1 MGIIDELYYVEQ
13 SCFGNPWTEKML
25 ECELNSPLSIV
36 ETEERDGKIV
46 GYALGRVVAD
56 EAELLK
62 ICVLGEWRKRGIA
75 GKMRFALLGKMRE
88 KGAAAC
94 FLEVRSKNAPA
105 LSLYQ
110 KMGFEQIALRRNY
123 YPDDDAVV
131 MRADIGSTIQ
141 LV

>member
-1 MGIIDELYYVEQ
+1 MGIIDELYNVEQ
-13 SCFGNPWTEKML
+13 NCFGKPWTKKML
-25 ECELNSPLSIV
+25 ECEINSPLSIL
-36 ETEERDGKIV
+36 ETEERDGKTV

-62 ICVLGEWRKRGIA
+62 ICVLSEYRKQGIA
-75 GKMRFALLGKMRE
+75 EKMLGKLLEKMRE

-105 LSLYQ
+105 LALYE
-110 KMGFEQIALRRNY
+110 KLGFEKIALRRNY

-131 MRADIGSTIQ
+131 MKRSDLA
-141 LV
+141 

>member
-1 MGIIDELYYVEQ
+1 MGIIDELYNVEQ
-13 SCFGNPWTEKML
+13 NCFGSPWTKKML
-25 ECELNSPLSIV
+25 ECEINSPLSIL

-62 ICVLGEWRKRGIA
+62 ICMLSEYRKQGIA
-75 GKMRFALLGKMRE
+75 EKMLGKLLEKMRE

-105 LSLYQ
+105 LALYE
-110 KMGFEQIALRRNY
+110 KLGFEKIALRRNY

-131 MRADIGSTIQ
+131 MKRSDLA
-141 LV
+141 